1 MAVFLVSKIHL
12 LGGCCILLSLL
23 LIVDIMMMTQRCY
36 SSSRSNSYSNS
47 MARRSF
53 CHFLRQHGDNHH
65 NHNHTHTHIHTR
77 RSNNTVTVPSQRP
90 TIYSCRPNM
99 TATRTRTTTTTTI
112 RWFGDI
118 SSSSSSIDRAFEGV
132 SEEVSKRIQ
141 YHAHQPQTAVSLK
154 TLLQTGRGEFLHK
167 TYKNLEEEDNQRG
180 ATGKVLIQVSIIVWV
195 LLLLCVWG
203 HNKLF
208 VCLLVSKPT
217 FRISILDS
225 MIETHFMCVCL
236 FVGVFPHGC
245 VPSSLYRLPVFY
257 AVSFPF
263 DWLIGFKIWSVSPT

>member
-1 MAVFLVSKIHL
+1 
-12 LGGCCILLSLL
+12 
-23 LIVDIMMMTQRCY
+23 MMMTQRCY
-36 SSSRSNSYSNS
+36 SSSSRSNSYSNS

-65 NHNHTHTHIHTR
+65 NHTHTR

-90 TIYSCRPNM
+90 TIYSCRPN
-99 TATRTRTTTTTTI
+99 TTTARTTTI
-112 RWFGDI
+112 RWFGDMSS

-167 TYKNLEEEDNQRG
+167 TYKNLEEEDNHRG

-195 LLLLCVWG
+195 LLLLLCVG
-203 HNKLF
+203 TQQTVCVSRGLKTNFPYF
-208 VCLLVSKPT
+208 V
-217 FRISILDS
+217 
-225 MIETHFMCVCL
+225 
-236 FVGVFPHGC
+236 
-245 VPSSLYRLPVFY
+245 SL
-257 AVSFPF
+257 
-263 DWLIGFKIWSVSPT
+263 IQ